1 MTVLTVRREG
11 PGDVEPIRDVHRAA
25 FGGGEPVEAGL
36 VDALRADAGWLPH
49 LSLVAVRDGELV
61 GHVVATR
68 ARVGDVPALGVG
80 PLGVVPAAQGR
91 GVGRALMYALLG
103 AAQARDET
111 IVGLLGE
118 PGVLR
123 AVRVRG
129 GDRRRDHSSG
139 PGVGPVLPGARGRW
153 PVVDRP
159 VPLRG
164 TLRRPGLTA
173 GRPRRVT

>member
-1 MTVLTVRREG
+1 VTVLTVRREA
-11 PGDVEPIRDVHRAA
+11 PGDVESIRDVHRAA

-49 LSLVAVRDGELV
+49 LSLVAMRDGELV

-68 ARVGDVPALGVG
+68 ARVGDGPALGVG

-118 PGVLR
+118 PGYYGRFGFVAATDVGITPPDPGWGRYFQVLV
-123 AVRVRG
+123 AG
-129 GDRRRDHSSG
+129 GRSATG
-139 PGVGPVLPGARGRW
+139 PFRYAAPFDDLV
-153 PVVDRP
+153 
-159 VPLRG
+159 
-164 TLRRPGLTA
+164 
-173 GRPRRVT
+173 

>member
-1 MTVLTVRREG
+1 MTVLTVRREV
-11 PGDVEPIRDVHRAA
+11 PGDVGSIRDVHRAA

-36 VDALRADAGWLPH
+36 VDALRADSGWLPH

-118 PGVLR
+118 PAYYGRFGFVAATDVGITPPDPGWGRYFQVLV
-123 AVRVRG
+123 AG
-129 GDRRRDHSSG
+129 GPSSTG
-139 PGVGPVLPGARGRW
+139 QFRYAAPFG
-153 PVVDRP
+153 
-159 VPLRG
+159 
-164 TLRRPGLTA
+164 GL
-173 GRPRRVT
+173 V

>member
-11 PGDVEPIRDVHRAA
+11 PGDVGSIRDVHRAA

-118 PGVLR
+118 PAYYGRFGFVAATDVGITPPDPGWGRYFQVLV
-123 AVRVRG
+123 AG
-129 GDRRRDHSSG
+129 GPSSTG
-139 PGVGPVLPGARGRW
+139 PFRYAAPFDDLA
-153 PVVDRP
+153 
-159 VPLRG
+159 
-164 TLRRPGLTA
+164 
-173 GRPRRVT
+173 